1 MWQISRIIGFGFLAG
16 LTAEDIRTR
25 KVPEELLMMMG
36 ILAAGYQ
43 FWTKEVTWNLMI
55 GGLLIGLIFL
65 VISYVTRE
73 SLGYGDSI
81 LICILG
87 LFVGATELIEILMI
101 AWLGTA
107 VVSMVLLT
115 RKKFGKKLAVPFV
128 PFLALG
134 YSVVSLCTYLA
145 EYAEAAV

>member
-25 KVPEELLMMMG
+25 KVSEELLIMMS

-43 FWTKEVTWNLMI
+43 IWTKEISWNLI
-55 GGLLIGLIFL
+55 ISGLGIGLVFL
-65 VISYVTRE
+65 FVSYVTRE

-87 LFVGATELIEILMI
+87 LFVGGMELIEILVI
-101 AWLGTA
+101 AWLGAA
-107 VVSMVLLT
+107 VVSMILLL
-115 RKKFGKKLAVPFV
+115 RRKFGKKLAVPFV
-128 PFLALG
+128 PFLSLG
-134 YSVVSLCTYLA
+134 YSVVSICTYLA
-145 EYAEAAV
+145 EYSGVAG